1 MQVLGSPIDYV
12 IVGIYFAGILGF
24 GAYFARFTKTTHDFF
39 FGGQRFS
46 WWLITFSLI
55 ATGIGSYSFLKYAQA
70 GFTRGMSST
79 LTYLNDW
86 FMLPLFMFG
95 WLPIIYFS
103 RIKSIPEYFAR
114 RFDERVRVVA
124 TIFTLLYLLGY
135 IGLNFYL
142 LGLALKTLLGLPMH
156 LTVPAVAAI
165 SAVYVM
171 AGGQTAVIFTD
182 LIQGL
187 FLYLAGAVLLFLG
200 IAHLGGFDG
209 WWSNLDLAHRLP
221 FPGFN
226 RPHDFNYAGIFWSE
240 GVVGTLAFT
249 FMNQG
254 FIMRYLACKSV
265 YEGRKTMT
273 VNTLIFMP
281 ISAIVVGNIG
291 WFAASMV
298 FKGQLPPDIN
308 PKEVFVTVANIV
320 CRPGIF
326 GFVIAALTAA
336 LMSTI
341 DTLINATTAIA
352 VFDVY
357 KPFLGKGKSDKHYL
371 RASRAFSLVSTI
383 IGLVLVLLFTQS
395 RSIFDAHY
403 TFVAM
408 ITPPMLVAIFLGVV
422 WHRFSASAAFWS
434 MVIGAVI
441 TFGTG
446 LFPGLIAPLASTHG
460 MDRGTR
466 AEVAWMSRGVPDN
479 LEGVHAIYNWQ
490 EQVETGAPSDYHVE
504 YAAKNAFDPDNPSY
518 TGSAR
523 VQMRTDIVGG
533 QTVYRYA
540 AVVEG
545 LAPRTSYVFRVVDGD
560 GVPIVSDAQELLD
573 NYVTRNPALAETA
586 LPPPVKLEF
595 RTGGKY
601 GYFRG
606 LFSLALV
613 AILALC
619 ITPFTARPLREKL
632 GGLTIWTIA
641 DGKHAFKG
649 GTPNE
654 RPGRTV
660 RLHVQI
666 TPGDPEE
673 GIQLSTADLET
684 LAAEPG
690 DLLYLAD
697 SRKRLGG
704 LRSLHAKAG
713 TAHSNPGIVLIPEG
727 LFDTSNLLPHREVR
741 VEKII

>member
-1 MQVLGSPIDYV
+1 MQVLGTPIDYI
-12 IVGIYFAGILGF
+12 IVGLYFAGILAF
-24 GAYFARFTKTTHDFF
+24 GAYFSRFTKTTHDFF
-39 FGGQRFS
+39 FGGQRFA

-70 GFTRGMSST
+70 GFMRGMSST

-114 RFDERVRVVA
+114 RFDERVRFLA

-142 LGLALKTLLGLPMH
+142 LGLAMKTLLGLPMFI
-156 LTVPAVAAI
+156 TVPVVAAV

-182 LIQGL
+182 LIQGF
-187 FLYLAGAVLLFLG
+187 FLYIAGAILLILG
-200 IAHLGGFDG
+200 ISHLGGFDA
-209 WWSNLDLAHRLP
+209 WWSHLDLAHRLP

-273 VNTLIFMP
+273 VNTLVFMP
-281 ISAIVVGNIG
+281 ISAVVVGNLG

-341 DTLINATTAIA
+341 DTLINASTAIA

-357 KPFLGKGKSDKHYL
+357 KKMIKKDESDKHYL
-371 RASRAFSLVSTI
+371 RASRIFSLVSTV
-383 IGLVLVLLFTQS
+383 IGMILVLLFTQS

-408 ITPPMLVAIFLGVV
+408 ITPPMLVAIFLGIL
-422 WHRFSASAAFWS
+422 WHRFSARAAFWS
-434 MVIGAVI
+434 MVLGAIVTFTTGFFPNLI
-441 TFGTG
+441 T
-446 LFPGLIAPLASTHG
+446 PLASTHG
-460 MDRGTR
+460 MDKGKT
-466 AEVAWMSRGVPDN
+466 AVVAWLSQDVPDAP
-479 LEGVHAIYNWQ
+479 EGVHSMFHWQ
-490 EQVETGAPSDYHVE
+490 EKVDAGDPTSYFVEFEAKADFDTETPKYSGKAQAFQRVDYVDE
-504 YAAKNAFDPDNPSY
+504 KP
-518 TGSAR
+518 
-523 VQMRTDIVGG
+523 I
-533 QTVYRYA
+533 YRYSA
-540 AVVEG
+540 TLAG
-545 LAPRTSYVFRVVDGD
+545 LRPRTSYVFRIVDDAGTPVVDASMNL
-560 GVPIVSDAQELLD
+560 VEQYLERHPELESTQFPRPI
-573 NYVTRNPALAETA
+573 
-586 LPPPVKLEF
+586 KLEF
-595 RTGGKY
+595 TTGGKY

-606 LFSLALV
+606 LFSLVLV
-613 AILALC
+613 LILALI
-619 ITPFTARPLREKL
+619 ITPFTSKPDKSRLS
-632 GGLTIWTIA
+632 GLTLWTIA
-641 DGKHAFKG
+641 EGKRFFKG

-654 RPGRTV
+654 KPGKPVKVVFEITDESAEAGL
-660 RLHVQI
+660 RLS
-666 TPGDPEE
+666 DSD
-673 GIQLSTADLET
+673 LSTLSAQ
-684 LAAEPG
+684 PG
-690 DLLYLAD
+690 DLLYVSD
-697 SRKRLGG
+697 IRKRLGG
-704 LRSLHAKAG
+704 LRSLHIKAG
-713 TAHSNPGIVLIPEG
+713 ESHTEIGKAYIPKVLWEE
-727 LFDTSNLLPHREVR
+727 SNLLTELPMR
-741 VEKII
+741 VEKIM